1 MFDFDKWQEIIE
13 TIRRHKLRTALT
25 AFGVFW
31 GICMLVLLL
40 GAGNGLQNGVE
51 YDMRDDATNSI
62 WIRQGK
68 TSMPYKGM
76 KPGRPI
82 GFKLEDFNAINGRV
96 EGIEHSTPRN
106 YVRGDFSVVY
116 KNKGYSFN
124 IRCTYPGH
132 QFVEN
137 TVVPKGRFLND
148 KDIEDARKVA
158 VIGHLVAETIYKQE
172 EEVLG
177 SYIQIKGIPFKVIG
191 VFTDSG
197 GQNEMKNIYIP
208 WSAANQAFNH
218 QNKVHQMMV
227 TTGDLPVEVT
237 ESMTHQIRQVLSER
251 HQFSMEDKQAVH
263 VFNNNERFQSI
274 LNLFTG
280 IRGLVGFVGIGTL
293 LAGIIGVGNIMLI
306 IVSERTKEIGLRKAL
321 GATPN
326 SIVSMILME
335 SIFITSIAGYLGL
348 LCGVGV
354 LELINLAIGPEGAGM
369 FRNPEIDIS
378 LALGA
383 TVMLIVFG
391 GLAGYLPAR
400 KAAAINPIDALR
412 EE

>member
-62 WIRQGK
+62 WIRKGK
-68 TSMPYKGM
+68 TSIPHKGM

-82 GFKLEDFNAINGRV
+82 DFKLEDFNAINHRI

-158 VIGHLVAETIYKQE
+158 VIGHLVAETIFENE
-172 EEVLG
+172 EEILG

-227 TTGDLPVEVT
+227 TTGDLPVVVT
-237 ESMTHQIRQVLSER
+237 ESMTQQIRQILSER

-348 LCGVGV
+348 LCGVGM
-354 LELINLAIGPEGAGM
+354 LELINLLIGPEGAGM
-369 FRNPEIDIS
+369 FRNPEIDIG

>member
-31 GICMLVLLL
+31 GIFMLVLLL

-51 YDMRDDATNSI
+51 YDFRDDAINSI
-62 WIRQGK
+62 WIRQGR
-68 TSMPYKGM
+68 TSIPHKGM

-82 GFKLEDFNAINGRV
+82 QFDIEDFKAVNAQV

-106 YVRGDFSVVY
+106 YVRGDFSIVY
-116 KNKGYSFN
+116 NNKGYNFN
-124 IRCTYPGH
+124 IRCAYPGH
-132 QFVEN
+132 RYVEN
-137 TVVPKGRFLND
+137 TLVSQGRFLNN
-148 KDIEDARKVA
+148 KDVSDGRKVA
-158 VIGHLVAETIYKQE
+158 AIGHLVAETIYE
-172 EEVLG
+172 NGEDPLG
-177 SYIQIKGIPFKVIG
+177 TYIQIKGIPFKVIG
-191 VFTDSG
+191 VFKDTG
-197 GQNEMKNIYIP
+197 GPNEMKNIYIP
-208 WSAANQAFNH
+208 WSTANQAYNH

-227 TTGDLPVEVT
+227 TTGNLPIEET
-237 ESMTHQIRQVLSER
+237 EKMTRQIEQIFAER
-251 HQFSMEDKQAVH
+251 HRFSIEDKQAVH
-263 VFNNNERFQSI
+263 IFNNNERFQSI
-274 LNLFTG
+274 LNLFAG

-326 SIVSMILME
+326 SIISMILME

-348 LCGVGV
+348 LCGVGL
-354 LELINLAIGPEGAGM
+354 LELMNMAIGPEGAGM

-383 TVMLIVFG
+383 TAMLVIFG
-391 GLAGYLPAR
+391 GLAGLIPAR
-400 KAAAINPIDALR
+400 KAAAINPIEALR

>member
-31 GICMLVLLL
+31 GIFMLVLLL
-40 GAGNGLQNGVE
+40 GVGNGLQNGVE
-51 YDMRDDATNSI
+51 YDFRDDAINSI
-62 WIRQGK
+62 WVRQGR
-68 TSMPYKGM
+68 TSIPHKGM

-82 GFKLEDFNAINGRV
+82 RFDIEDFKAINAQV

-106 YVRGDFSVVY
+106 YVRGDFSIVY
-116 KNKGYSFN
+116 KNKGYNFN

-132 QFVEN
+132 RYVEN
-137 TVVPKGRFLND
+137 SLVSQGRFLND
-148 KDIEDARKVA
+148 KDITDSRKVA
-158 VIGHLVAETIYKQE
+158 AIGHLVAETIYEKG
-172 EEVLG
+172 VDPLG
-177 SYIQIKGIPFKVIG
+177 TYIQIKGIPFKVIG
-191 VFTDSG
+191 VFKDTG
-197 GQNEMKNIYIP
+197 GPNEMKNIYIP
-208 WSAANQAFNH
+208 WSTANQAYNH

-227 TTGDLPVEVT
+227 TTGDLPIEDT
-237 ESMTHQIRQVLSER
+237 EKMTRQIEQIFAER
-251 HQFSMEDKQAVH
+251 HHFSIEDKQAIH
-263 VFNNNERFQSI
+263 IFNNNERFQSI

-326 SIVSMILME
+326 SIISMVLME

-348 LCGVGV
+348 LCGVGL
-354 LELINLAIGPEGAGM
+354 LELMNLAIGPEGAGM
-369 FRNPEIDIS
+369 FRNPEIDIN

-383 TVMLIVFG
+383 TAMLVIFG

-400 KAAAINPIDALR
+400 KAAAINPIEALR

>member
-13 TIRRHKLRTALT
+13 TIRRHKLRTGLT

-31 GICMLVLLL
+31 GIFMLVLLL

-51 YDMRDDATNSI
+51 YDFRDDAINSI
-62 WIRQGK
+62 WMRQGK
-68 TSMPYKGM
+68 TSIPYKGM
-76 KPGRPI
+76 KPGRQI
-82 GFKLEDFNAINGRV
+82 KFDQQDFEAINATV

-106 YVRGDFSVVY
+106 YIRGDYSVVY
-116 KNKGYSFN
+116 KNKGFSFN
-124 IRCTYPGH
+124 VRCTYPGH
-132 QFVEN
+132 RYVEN
-137 TVVPKGRFLND
+137 TEVSKGRFLND
-148 KDIEDARKVA
+148 KDISDSRKVA
-158 VIGHLVAETIYKQE
+158 AIGQLVAETMYE
-172 EEVLG
+172 EGVDPLG
-177 SYIQIKGIPFKVIG
+177 TYIQIKGIPFKVIG

-197 GQNEMKNIYIP
+197 GPNEMKNIYLP
-208 WSAANQAFNH
+208 WSTANQAFNH

-227 TTGDLPVEVT
+227 TTGDLPIEVT
-237 ESMTHQIRQVLSER
+237 EKMTSQIEQILADR
-251 HQFSMEDKQAVH
+251 HQFSIEDKQAIH

-274 LNLFTG
+274 LDLFTG
-280 IRGLVGFVGIGTL
+280 IRALVAFVGIGTL

-326 SIVSMILME
+326 SIISMILME

-348 LCGVGV
+348 LCGVGL
-354 LELINLAIGPEGAGM
+354 LELMNLAIGPKGVNM
-369 FRNPEIDIS
+369 FRQPEIDIS

-383 TVMLIVFG
+383 TIMLVVFG

>member
-62 WIRQGK
+62 WIRRGK
-68 TSMPYKGM
+68 TSMPHKGM
-76 KPGRPI
+76 QPGRPI
-82 GFKLEDFNAINGRV
+82 QFKIQDFNAINAQV

-132 QFVEN
+132 KYVEN
-137 TVVPKGRFLND
+137 TVVSRGRFLND
-148 KDIEDARKVA
+148 KDIEDSRKVA
-158 VIGHLVAETIYKQE
+158 VIGHLVAETIYE
-172 EEVLG
+172 DESEVLG
-177 SYIQIKGIPFKVIG
+177 SYIQVKGIPFKVIG

-218 QNKVHQMMV
+218 QNHVHQMMV
-227 TTGDLPVEVT
+227 TTGDLPVVVT
-237 ESMTHQIRQVLSER
+237 ESMTHQIRDILADR
-251 HQFSMEDKQAVH
+251 HQFSVEDKQAVH

-274 LNLFTG
+274 MNLFTG

-306 IVSERTKEIGLRKAL
+306 IVSERTREIGLRKAL

-326 SIVSMILME
+326 SIISMILME

-348 LCGVGV
+348 LCGVGL
-354 LELINLAIGPEGAGM
+354 LELLNLAVGAEGTGM
-369 FRNPEIDIS
+369 FRNPEIDIN

-383 TVMLIVFG
+383 TVILIIFG
-391 GLAGYLPAR
+391 GLAGYIPAR
-400 KAAAINPIDALR
+400 KAAAINPIEALR